1 MKGAA
6 DFSQFKTNKNNNNTL
21 VIYQFSVVG
30 RDFAITDH
38 VSAVNLTGHNRIKSA
53 EIIGYN
59 DLFIRNDNSSN
70 SFIITNN
77 DQLSFN
83 YHFYFFHRFKNTA

>member
-6 DFSQFKTNKNNNNTL
+6 DFSLFKTNKNNINTL
-21 VIYQFSVVG
+21 VIDQFSVVG
-30 RDFAITDH
+30 SDFAITDRN
-38 VSAVNLTGHNRIKSA
+38 SAVNMTSHNRIKST

-59 DLFIRNDNSSN
+59 LFIRNDNSSN
-70 SFIITNN
+70 PFIITNN

-83 YHFYFFHRFKNTA
+83 YHFYIFHRF